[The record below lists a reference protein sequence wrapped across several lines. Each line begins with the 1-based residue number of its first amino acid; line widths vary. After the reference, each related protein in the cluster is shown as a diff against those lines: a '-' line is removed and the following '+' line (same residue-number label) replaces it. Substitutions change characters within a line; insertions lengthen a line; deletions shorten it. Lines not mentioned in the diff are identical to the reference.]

1 MIGDIN
7 QDNLYLLLPCKV
19 CCVADKLVEFDGMTI
34 VDAIRTIY
42 ESKMY
47 QTMEQEDTKLWHL
60 GPVDLY
66 RELGRR
72 QNHTTD

>member
-19 CCVADKLVEFDGMTI
+19 CCVADKLVEFDGTSI

-47 QTMEQEDTKLWHL
+47 QTMEQEGTKLWHL
-60 GPVDLY
+60 GPVDLH
-66 RELGRR
+66 RELGRP
-72 QNHTTD
+72 QNDTTD